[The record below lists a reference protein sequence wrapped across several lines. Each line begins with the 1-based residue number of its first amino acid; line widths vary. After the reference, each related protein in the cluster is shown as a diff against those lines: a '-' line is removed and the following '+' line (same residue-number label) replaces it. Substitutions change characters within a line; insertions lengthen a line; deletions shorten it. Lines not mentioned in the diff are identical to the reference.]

1 MIGVGLGLR
10 RRRFGGGGGFD
21 SDYQAVLD
29 YATTQGYTLPSASQQ
44 TLQNQ
49 LVVDLKD
56 AGIWNDADWI
66 RVAANDGGAQFGTIN
81 WKNPNSYQ
89 AILVNSPSFL
99 ANNGFQSNGTSS
111 YVNENWAPS
120 DGVNF
125 QLNDASEFIWM
136 NTNLNGVVGAFLYG
150 SGESGGQNASLL
162 ERDSSTTIYPRINA
176 STSGYNVNANNPTV
190 GLYGVHRANS
200 TACAFS
206 KNGVVIFNF
215 STTSTS
221 RSSQKSYTLA
231 RNNNGTAMNF
241 LNSGYYS
248 FRLSGKNISGV
259 KLTSLYTA
267 INTYI
272 TSI

>member
-1 MIGVGLGLR
+1 MIVSSHGIIGSSIVQ
-10 RRRFGGGGGFD
+10 FAFD
-21 SDYQAVLD
+21 ADYQAVLD
-29 YATTQGYTLPSASQQ
+29 YATSQSYTLPSASQQ
-44 TLQNQ
+44 ILQNQ
-49 LVVDLKD
+49 LVLDLK
-56 AGIWNDADWI
+56 AGGIWDDADWI
-66 RVAANDGGAQFGTIN
+66 RVAANDGGSQFATIN

-136 NTNLNGVVGAFLYG
+136 NTNLNGVAAAFLYG
-150 SGESGGQNASLL
+150 SGDSAGTNASIL
-162 ERDSSTTIYPRINA
+162 EKNSSTQIYPRINA
-176 STSGYNVNANNPTV
+176 SSSGFLDNANNPTI

-200 TACAFS
+200 TACAYS
-206 KNGVVIFNF
+206 KNGVVLSNF

-221 RSSQKSYTLA
+221 RTSQKSYTLA
-231 RNNNGTAMNF
+231 RNNNGSVANF

-259 KLTSLYTA
+259 KLTSLHTA
-267 INTYI
+267 ISTYI
-272 TSI
+272 TSL